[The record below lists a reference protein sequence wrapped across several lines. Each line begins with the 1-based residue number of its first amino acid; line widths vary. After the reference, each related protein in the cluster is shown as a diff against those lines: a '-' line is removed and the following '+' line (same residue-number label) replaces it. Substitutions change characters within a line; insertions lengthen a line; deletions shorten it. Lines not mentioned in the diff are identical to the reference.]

1 MTQELNEEQI
11 DRTSDLSG
19 DKKAAIKAES
29 QIAGRFW
36 GGVEWRIVA
45 EFTMFTAAWVFVIVQ
60 GLRGA
65 MPLWLGLVANT
76 AIASTFYMPMHES
89 VHGNISGK
97 VVSMRWLNELIG
109 KLCQPML
116 IMSHAG
122 HRSSH
127 MKHHAFTNEAGR
139 DPDFA
144 IQGRITELPKKWF
157 ASTMINTFLP
167 LFAIFP
173 GLRRMLP
180 KSFMQRGE
188 RDPRDAKSMFRL
200 WAISTVALVA
210 AFVFGFG
217 PQALLLWWLPA
228 RIQLIWLM
236 AVFAWFPHHPADK
249 AGRYVDTRV
258 AVFPGSGLLVRG
270 HDHHALHHL
279 FPRVAHYKLRRLWQ
293 EMADDLVSKGVR
305 SEGRAKAATGP
316 VIWN

>member
-1 MTQELNEEQI
+1 MDQELNEEQI
-11 DRTSDLSG
+11 DRTIDLSAE
-19 DKKAAIKAES
+19 KKIAIKAEN
-29 QIAGRFW
+29 QVAGRFW

-45 EFTMFTAAWVFVIVQ
+45 EFIVFAAAWVFVMVQ

-65 MPLWLGLVANT
+65 IPLLLGLVLNT

-97 VVSMRWLNELIG
+97 VASMRWLNELIG
-109 KLCQPML
+109 KLAQPML
-116 IMSHAG
+116 IMSHSA

-127 MKHHAFTNEAGR
+127 MKHHAFTNEPGR
-139 DPDFA
+139 DPDYVTR
-144 IQGRITELPKKWF
+144 GRFSELPVKWF
-157 ASTMINTFLP
+157 AMTMLNTFLP
-167 LFAIFP
+167 LFAVFP
-173 GLRRMLP
+173 VLRRLIP
-180 KSFMQRGE
+180 KSLLRGGD
-188 RDPRDAKSMFRL
+188 RDPQTAKSLFRVWL
-200 WAISTVALVA
+200 VSTVVLVV
-210 AFVFGFG
+210 AFVFGAG

-228 RIQLIWLM
+228 RIQMLWLM
-236 AVFAWFPHHPADK
+236 FIFAWFPHHPADK

-305 SEGRAKAATGP
+305 SEGGAKAATGP